1 MPSNFA
7 YLALFLWPVVVFILF
22 TKRPVNEALAWS
34 IIAGYMLLPEITAF
48 DLPVLPAW
56 GKQLVPSL
64 FAAIMCYTMLQMH
77 KAHAAGPAVARAP
90 AQRRDVQRTF
100 SIDDFTVQ
108 RGRVLFWVLLLLLF
122 GSPFITAIT
131 NREPVSEGFR
141 FISGMRIYD
150 SFSMN
155 LDLLV
160 SLLPFFLARRFMASP
175 ESHVTLLKVLALA
188 CLAYSLLALW
198 EVRMSP
204 RLNREIYGFFGHSW
218 SQHVR
223 YGGYRPILF
232 LNHGIWVAILFTLG
246 VLASAALWRDQLRHG
261 SAGKWLLASLW
272 LLGVLILCKS
282 VGAIAIAFLLLPMLL
297 FFGARMQL
305 LSAALIAA
313 TVMTYPIL
321 RGADLVPTDRI
332 HAFFSKID
340 TDRAST
346 LQYRFNAE
354 DLLLERANQKP
365 LAGWGSWGRNRVS
378 NDSGRD
384 AAATDGYWVIVIG
397 VYGWLGYIAQFGLLA
412 AAPVLLAFNKSRLNL
427 SPATVGL
434 TVVLAAALIDL
445 IPNAT
450 TSPVVWLLAG
460 ALMGRYQT
468 AVAGAKAL
476 NPQAARAGTEPRRS
490 SAAPQEVPAMKPERE
505 APRYP
510 AHVRRPREG

>member
-1 MPSNFA
+1 MPSNLA

-22 TKRPVNEALAWS
+22 AKRPVNEALAWS
-34 IIAGYMLLPEITAF
+34 IIAGYMLLPEIVAF

-56 GKQLVPSL
+56 DKPLVPSL
-64 FAAIMCYTMLQMH
+64 FAAIMSYSLLQMH
-77 KAHAAGPAVARAP
+77 KAQAAGPASARAP
-90 AQRRDVQRTF
+90 AARPGMETKF
-100 SIDDFTVQ
+100 SIDDFTVR
-108 RGRVLFWVLLLLLF
+108 RGRVLFWALLLLLF

-131 NREPVSEGFR
+131 NREPVSEGIR
-141 FISGMRIYD
+141 FISGMRLYD

-155 LDLLV
+155 LALLV
-160 SLLPFFLARRFMASP
+160 SLLPFFLARRFLASP
-175 ESHVTLLKVLALA
+175 ESHVTLLKVLAIA

-204 RLNREIYGFFGHSW
+204 RLNSQIYGFFGHNW
-218 SQHVR
+218 SMHVR

-246 VLASAALWRDQLRHG
+246 VLASAVLWRHQLRHG

-282 VGAIAIAFLLLPMLL
+282 VGAIAIAFLLLPVIL
-297 FFGARMQL
+297 FFESRLQL
-305 LSAALIAA
+305 LSAAVIAA
-313 TVMTYPIL
+313 TVMTYPTL
-321 RGADLVPTDRI
+321 RGADLIPTDRI
-332 HAFFSKID
+332 EAAFATID
-340 TDRAST
+340 PDRAST
-346 LQYRFNAE
+346 LRYRFNAE

-378 NDSGRD
+378 HESGRD

-412 AAPVLLAFNKSRLNL
+412 AAPVLLAFNKNRLNL

-450 TSPVVWLLAG
+450 ISPVVWLLAG
-460 ALMGRYQT
+460 ALMGHYQT
-468 AVAGAKAL
+468 AVAAAKAV
-476 NPQAARAGTEPRRS
+476 NPRLARAGAEVPRDD
-490 SAAPQEVPAMKPERE
+490 AQPQGVPAMKPERD